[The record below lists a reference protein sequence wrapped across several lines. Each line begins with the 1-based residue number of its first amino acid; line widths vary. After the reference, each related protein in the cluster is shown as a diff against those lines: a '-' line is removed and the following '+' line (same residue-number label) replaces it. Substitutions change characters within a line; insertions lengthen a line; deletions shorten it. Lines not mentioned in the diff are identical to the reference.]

1 MLLTFNVLFGKP
13 ICSKLFDF
21 VNDFPPLCL
30 FICCCCFLLLLLL
43 LLFISCPKSLF
54 PNALSRK
61 RTRAKQLDL
70 GNLMDSIINPGK
82 DCRPFLLLLLFL
94 IYCSI
99 FRSITKHYNPL
110 HRPPSLLPE
119 PVSEL
124 CSKLPTNR
132 TPDTAP
138 EVISLKYGSNKTL
151 LSA

>member
-1 MLLTFNVLFGKP
+1 MLLTFNMLFGKP

-21 VNDFPPLCL
+21 FSDFFL
-30 FICCCCFLLLLLL
+30 FVYLL
-43 LLFISCPKSLF
+43 LLFISCPQSLF

-82 DCRPFLLLLLFL
+82 DCRPFLLLLFL

-119 PVSEL
+119 TVSEL

-138 EVISLKYGSNKTL
+138 RVIPLKYGSNKTL